1 MKANE
6 KRALLPGTVLKERYV
21 LEKVS
26 GEGSFGITYIGWDLL
41 LEGRVAVK
49 EFFPISR
56 VNRNAEKGELDVYV
70 FQEEDYEQSLHRY
83 LEEGKRLSKLNQI
96 ESIVSIRDFFY
107 ANHTAYII
115 MEYIEGV
122 SLKTYIEKNG
132 PMTGSVVMDMMSPV
146 LDALEKVHENGIIH
160 RDISPDNIMVTKE
173 NKLVLVDFG
182 SARQVDVM
190 SDRSLTVM
198 VKRGFSSP
206 EQYRSRGEQG
216 AWSDVYA
223 ICATMYFMLAGKAP
237 DEAIDRILDDE
248 TMSLLDMKEVQL
260 PRKIK
265 QAIMKGISLRYHE
278 RYQTVSELKEALRAA
293 DETGKKTVRWW
304 RVAVVGILVVAVAA
318 FVFWQFFQGIRK
330 NDVPK
335 FGMGIAGEL
344 SGQEMSKLAAFGVD
358 KSDELAAR
366 NAVKTVRVPDVQGKK
381 LARAKKILAQNEL
394 TYKVIRVESRKT
406 KNTVVSQDVEPGKEC
421 ETGSRLVLRVSRG
434 MAVSPTPSPRP
445 SSATKAPAAR
455 SGKGSGRKY
464 DGVIE

>member
-6 KRALLPGTVLKERYV
+6 KRALLPGTILKERYV

-41 LEGRVAVK
+41 LESRVAVK

-83 LEEGKRLSKLNQI
+83 LDEGKRLSKLNQI

-107 ANHTAYII
+107 ANRTAYII

-132 PMTGSVVMDMMSPV
+132 PMAGSVVMDMMSPV

-190 SDRSLTVM
+190 NDRSLTVM
-198 VKRGFSSP
+198 VKRGYSSP

-248 TMSLLDMKEVQL
+248 TMSLLDMKEVLL

-265 QAIMKGISLRYHE
+265 QAIMKGISLRYNE
-278 RYQTVSELKEALRAA
+278 RYQTVSELKEALRAT
-293 DETGKKTVRWW
+293 DGTEKKSARWW
-304 RVAVVGILVVAVAA
+304 KVIAIGFLGVAVVVLL
-318 FVFWQFFQGIRK
+318 FWQFYPGAREKDDLKSGSGI
-330 NDVPK
+330 DW
-335 FGMGIAGEL
+335 EQ
-344 SGQEMSKLAAFGVD
+344 SEQEAS
-358 KSDELAAR
+358 ELANICEGKA
-366 NAVKTVRVPDVQGKK
+366 NEFVVSKIAQTVRVPE
-381 LARAKKILAQNEL
+381 AQ
-394 TYKVIRVESRKT
+394 KT
-406 KNTVVSQDVEPGKEC
+406 TASP
-421 ETGSRLVLRVSRG
+421 
-434 MAVSPTPSPRP
+434 APTPSVRP
-445 SSATKAPAAR
+445 SPTKMPPTKPD
-455 SGKGSGRKY
+455 KGNGRKY